1 MVRMSVFLIL
11 ILATVATVAQQA
23 PAQAVR
29 IADIDD
35 FVAQQQA
42 IRADMA
48 GSKKFKHVADFDK
61 RQLYTAQD
69 EIFALL
75 AGRSSTDELDSTQL
89 VALYNA
95 QEVVNSVLAEAEL
108 DRPVCERQTVLGS
121 RRIQTVCL
129 TVRERRDL
137 ETASRQTML
146 KVRTCDPSQLNCG
159 EVRGQ

>member
-1 MVRMSVFLIL
+1 MRRTTLVLLLV
-11 ILATVATVAQQA
+11 LATVASAAQQA
-23 PAQAVR
+23 GDKPVR
-29 IADIDD
+29 IADIES
-35 FVAQQQA
+35 FLGQQQA

-48 GSKKFKHVADFDK
+48 GSRKFKHVAEFDK
-61 RQLYTAQD
+61 RQLYAAQD
-69 EIFALL
+69 QMFALL
-75 AGRSSTDELDSTQL
+75 NGRASTDELDADQL

-108 DRPVCERQTVLGS
+108 DRPICERQTVLGS
-121 RRIQTVCL
+121 RRVQTVCL

>member
-1 MVRMSVFLIL
+1 MHRFAIL
-11 ILATVATVAQQA
+11 LALALASFAVGAQQSS
-23 PAQAVR
+23 QDER
-29 IADIDD
+29 IVDIES
-35 FVAQQQA
+35 FLAQQRE

-48 GSKKFKHVADFDK
+48 GAKKFKHVTDYDK
-61 RQLYTAQD
+61 RRLYAAQD
-69 EIFALL
+69 QIFTLL
-75 AGRSSTDELDSTQL
+75 TGRTSTDELDSDQL

-108 DRPVCERQTVLGS
+108 DRPICERQTVLGS

-146 KVRTCDPSQLNCG
+146 KVRTCDPSQVCG
-159 EVRGQ
+159 EVRE

>member
-1 MVRMSVFLIL
+1 MRRIALIL
-11 ILATVATVAQQA
+11 MLALATVASASQQGGV
-23 PAQAVR
+23 QAVH
-29 IADIDD
+29 IADIES
-35 FVAQQQA
+35 FLAQQQA

-48 GSKKFKHVADFDK
+48 GAKKFKHVADFDK
-61 RQLYTAQD
+61 RQLYAAQD
-69 EIFALL
+69 EMFALL
-75 AGRSSTDELDSTQL
+75 TGRASTDELDSDQL

-108 DRPVCERQTVLGS
+108 DRPICERQTVLGS

>member
-1 MVRMSVFLIL
+1 MRRIALIL
-11 ILATVATVAQQA
+11 MLALATVASASQQGGV
-23 PAQAVR
+23 QAVH
-29 IADIDD
+29 IADIES
-35 FVAQQQA
+35 FLAQQQA
-42 IRADMA
+42 IRADMVSA
-48 GSKKFKHVADFDK
+48 KKFKHVADFDK
-61 RQLYTAQD
+61 RQLYAAQD
-69 EIFALL
+69 EMFALL
-75 AGRSSTDELDSTQL
+75 TGRASTDELDSDQL

-108 DRPVCERQTVLGS
+108 DRPICERQTVLGS

-146 KVRTCDPSQLNCG
+146 KVRTCDPSLLNCG